1 MNVLSIITGNI
12 IRALSSTFIYSLWQG
27 LILAALAGLVVLLTR
42 KSTSAKRYNLLVG
55 LLACFA
61 VAISVT
67 FIVQFIR
74 ASGEH
79 YIVINGQ
86 FRQEFTTVLDLQNSV
101 APQEDTAGGSVLAY
115 LNGHAEMIVMIWFL
129 IVCARCLQ
137 LLTGLHGLQRLR
149 KESISIGKEWEEKLV
164 ELADAIGVRR
174 KVMMAGS
181 VLAKVPMV
189 IGHIKPV
196 ILIPMSLLTAMQPAE
211 IEAVL
216 IHELAHI
223 RRRDYLVNMLQHLM
237 EIVFFFNPAVLWI
250 SSLIKAE
257 RENCCDDITLKQ
269 TGDKAAYIRALVSC
283 QEFQLQTP
291 KMAIGLP
298 GRKNLLGRVSRMV
311 SSHNHSLSVFE
322 KSLLAVC
329 LVAAGLT
336 LAAFSRKPE
345 KKQPTS
351 DSAQSASAI
360 RTKIDSMKT
369 IEDHSLPGFTEQ
381 ANRFRIYQPVEVG
394 EGTSC
399 YIGDVDDLIGYQ
411 TYLLKKE
418 DVLYQLNYIKG
429 KLSSLQVNGKDIPT
443 PQWVSYKERVQQLT
457 GDHEAKA
464 QRLFKQQLPDTIAA
478 EDIFDRAEKTLRNGV
493 NRTKDA
499 IDEAGMALGRSIR
512 ELDVKERVKT
522 APAKEELALP
532 VNTQISTTT
541 SIKTTVSV
549 EYNKDDYYAQ
559 QYQPLATYPRSYKT
573 GLQKEYR
580 AQAPEKKEWIKVE
593 ELIARMIEENVVKK
607 AEDVKSFMI
616 SPQQMIMNGK
626 IVPEEIHRMLLD
638 KYIKADTKMK
648 WAIYYNFDTSTIKSI
663 TRNGINAD

>member
-1 MNVLSIITGNI
+1 MNLSSIITGNI

-42 KSTSAKRYNLLVG
+42 RSSSARRYNLLVA
-55 LLACFA
+55 LLAGFA
-61 VAISVT
+61 VAITVT
-67 FIVQFIR
+67 FIVQFISV
-74 ASGEH
+74 SGNH
-79 YIVINGQ
+79 YVVMNDQ
-86 FRQEFTTVLDLQNSV
+86 LPQEFTTVLDLQNSV
-101 APQEDTAGGSVLAY
+101 APQKNTAGGSVLAY
-115 LNGHAEMIVMIWFL
+115 LNDHAEMIVLIWFL

-149 KESISIGKEWEEKLV
+149 RESISIGKEWEEKLV
-164 ELADAIGVRR
+164 ELADAIGVRQ
-174 KVMMAGS
+174 KIIMAGS

-196 ILIPMSLLTAMQPAE
+196 ILVPVSLLTVMQPAE

-269 TGDKAAYIRALVSC
+269 TGDKAAYIRALISC
-283 QEFQLQTP
+283 QEFQSQTP
-291 KMAIGLP
+291 KMAIGFS

-311 SSHNHSLSVFE
+311 SSDNHSLSVFE

-329 LVAAGLT
+329 LVTAGIT

-345 KKQPTS
+345 KKQPAAGT
-351 DSAQSASAI
+351 AQSVTAAI
-360 RTKIDSMKT
+360 TKTDPVKT
-369 IEDHSLPGFTEQ
+369 IEDHILPAFSKQ
-381 ANRFRIYQPVEVG
+381 ANPFRIYQPVEVG

-399 YIGDVDDLIGYQ
+399 YIGDVDDLVGYQ

-418 DVLYQLNYIKG
+418 RVLYQLNYIKG
-429 KLSSLQVNGKDIPT
+429 KLSSLQVNGKDIPS
-443 PQWVSYKERVQQLT
+443 PQWVSYQDQVQQLT

-478 EDIFDRAEKTLRNGV
+478 EDIFDRAEKTLRKGV
-493 NRTKDA
+493 SRTKDA
-499 IDEAGMALGRSIR
+499 IDEAGMVLGRSIR
-512 ELDVKERVKT
+512 ELEAKKRAAIT
-522 APAKEELALP
+522 PIKEERELP
-532 VNTQISTTT
+532 LNTQISTTIST
-541 SIKTTVSV
+541 ERTVRT
-549 EYNKDDYYAQ
+549 EYNKDDYYRQ
-559 QYQPLATYPRSYKT
+559 SYQPLAAYSPSYKT
-573 GLQKEYR
+573 GWQKEYK
-580 AQAPEKKEWIKVE
+580 AQAPERKDWIKVE
-593 ELIARMIEENVVKK
+593 ELIAHMIEENIIEK
-607 AEDVKSFMI
+607 ADDVKSFMI
-616 SPQQMIMNGK
+616 NPQQMIMNGK
-626 IVPEEIHRMLLD
+626 KVSGEIHRMLLD
-638 KYIKADTKMK
+638 RYIKADTKMK
-648 WAIYYNFDTSTIKSI
+648 WSIYYNFDTSTIKSI